1 MSRLSLEEQ
10 ETIINI
16 ERLSQTAHIYTCDAR
31 YINKLDKL
39 VEASDE
45 WKCIGQDEV
54 SKEYECPVNLISF
67 RKSTQKRELTEEQL
81 EVLRERGREI
91 RRAQISRATG
101 E

>member
-16 ERLSQTAHIYTCDAR
+16 ERLSDVAHIYTCDAR

-45 WKCIGQDEV
+45 WKCVGQDEV
-54 SKEYECPVNLISF
+54 SKEYECPVGLITF
-67 RKSTQKRELTEEQL
+67 RAKKRVLTEEQKAKAV
-81 EVLRERGREI
+81 EHLRKGI
-91 RRAQISRATG
+91 
-101 E
+101 